1 MLTSWSLAHR
11 SAKKRLAWSTYQR
24 HVMNQAACFHVTAQA
39 EADEIRGLGFSQPA
53 AIIPNAVDVP
63 PSVPTTSPGGPR
75 RALFL
80 SRIHPKKG
88 LPLLLEAWSRACPK
102 DWILE
107 LVGPDEN
114 GHRSE
119 LEKQIHA
126 LDLSNSVFFNGP
138 VSDRA
143 KWKKYASADLF
154 VLPSHSE
161 NFGIVVAE
169 ALAAGVPV
177 LTTTGTPWQELETH
191 DCGWWTNPSVDALS
205 DALRQAT
212 ALSSEELQKKG
223 SRGRTLI
230 RKKYA
235 WKHVAEQ
242 MIQAYTWILTG
253 GPPPNCVRTV

>member
-11 SAKKRLAWSTYQR
+11 SAKKRLAWATYQR
-24 HVMNQAACFHVTAQA
+24 RVMKQASCFHVTAQA
-39 EADEIRGLGFSQPA
+39 EADSIRDLGFSQPV
-53 AIIPNAVDVP
+53 AIISNAVDI
-63 PSVPTTSPGGPR
+63 PSSVSSTSPNGPS

-88 LPLLLEAWSRACPK
+88 LPLLLDAWNRVCPE

-119 LEKQIHA
+119 LEKQADA
-126 LDLSNSVFFNGP
+126 LGLSDSVFFSGP
-138 VSDRA
+138 VGDDE

-169 ALAAGVPV
+169 ALAAGVPAI
-177 LTTTGTPWQELETH
+177 TTTGTPWQELETH
-191 DCGWWTNPSVDALS
+191 DCGWWVDPSVDALS

-212 ALSSEELQKKG
+212 ALPSEELRTKG
-223 SRGRTLI
+223 SRGRDLVRAHYSWSRVGKQMTHAYSWLLNGRSQPDCI
-230 RKKYA
+230 R
-235 WKHVAEQ
+235 
-242 MIQAYTWILTG
+242 TT
-253 GPPPNCVRTV
+253 